1 MVINTAALA
10 EDSAECD
17 FGALDAGE
25 RHSLSV
31 DTQGRLDMHR
41 RARRIP
47 RQVPVDGFLHIRQTQ
62 CRSAHVAG
70 LASGGEVSRCGR
82 RRSRAIADTLQI
94 SLLQKCITS
103 RDAASN
109 HQKREDEAT
118 QNQRNRRATVI
129 GQPLARIH
137 GATTR

>member
-1 MVINTAALA
+1 MVINAAALA

-17 FGALDAGE
+17 LGALYASE
-25 RHSLSV
+25 RHRLSV
-31 DTQGRLDMHR
+31 CTQRRFDMHR

-62 CRSAHVAG
+62 RRSAYLAG
-70 LASGGEVSRCGR
+70 RAGGGEVSRCDCR
-82 RRSRAIADTLQI
+82 RRRAIADTLQI
-94 SLLQKCITS
+94 SLLEKRITS

-109 HQKREDEAT
+109 DQKREEEAT
-118 QNQRNRRATVI
+118 QNQRNRRATVV
-129 GQPLARIH
+129 GQALARIH